1 MTATDEV
8 GGQPPPDAADQQA
21 PPEAA
26 SQQVPPDAAGQQTPP
41 DGADYALLDAGD
53 GRRLERFG
61 AFVVDRP
68 APAAQGPR
76 RTPER
81 WTETDARS
89 ERDAD
94 WVTLGPP
101 PDPWEVRFGRLTF
114 RLRLTASGQVGL
126 FPEQAPNWDWIGERL
141 RAASLGRRPA
151 VLNLFAYT
159 GGATLAAAAAGAQVV
174 HVDAVRSA
182 LAWARE
188 NAAASGLAD
197 APIRWIP
204 DDAVRFAE
212 REVRRGHTYE
222 LVVLDPPSYGQ
233 GPGGERWR
241 LVERLPELLATCL
254 RLLAQ
259 EPLGLL
265 LSAHTAGLSAGD
277 LGAAVRAALAGLD
290 PNRGHGRLEA
300 LPLTLIAE
308 SGAQLPAG
316 AVARWT
322 P

>member
-1 MTATDEV
+1 MTATHEA
-8 GGQPPPDAADQQA
+8 GRQTPTEGAAPRTPAEAADPQTR
-21 PPEAA
+21 EAA
-26 SQQVPPDAAGQQTPP
+26 ADPQTRPQ
-41 DGADYALLDAGD
+41 GTDYALLDAGD

-61 AFVVDRP
+61 AFVLDRP

-76 RTPER
+76 RAPER
-81 WTETDARS
+81 WTETDGRS
-89 ERDAD
+89 ERDGD

-126 FPEQAPNWDWIGERL
+126 FPEQAPNWDWAGECL
-141 RAASLGRRPA
+141 RAASLDRRPA
-151 VLNLFAYT
+151 LLNLFAYT

-212 REVRRGHTYE
+212 REVRRGHAYD
-222 LVVLDPPSYGQ
+222 LVILDPPSYGQ
-233 GPGGERWR
+233 GPAGERWR
-241 LVERLPELLATCL
+241 LVERLPALLATCV
-254 RLLAQ
+254 RLLTEQ
-259 EPLGLL
+259 PLGLL
-265 LSAHTAGLSAGD
+265 LSAHTAGLSADD
-277 LGAAVRAALAGLD
+277 LAAAVRAALAGRD
-290 PNRGHGRLEA
+290 PSRGPGRLEA
-300 LPLTLIAE
+300 LPLILSAE
-308 SGAQLPAG
+308 SGARLPAG
-316 AVARWT
+316 AAVRWT